1 MSRDVQ
7 TFTQGQVTK
16 ALKGADKAGKRV
28 TSAVILPDGTIK
40 LDFDSGASV
49 PTTNTN
55 EWDAV
60 K

>member
-7 TFTQGQVTK
+7 TFTQGKVTK

-40 LDFDSGASV
+40 LDFEAGAAV
-49 PTTNTN
+49 PTTNAN
-55 EWDAV
+55 EWDTV

>member
-7 TFTQGQVTK
+7 TFTQGKVTK
-16 ALKGADKAGKRV
+16 ALKGADKAGKQV

-40 LDFDSGASV
+40 LDFGAVV
-49 PTTNTN
+49 PESAPTAN
-55 EWDAV
+55 EWDTV